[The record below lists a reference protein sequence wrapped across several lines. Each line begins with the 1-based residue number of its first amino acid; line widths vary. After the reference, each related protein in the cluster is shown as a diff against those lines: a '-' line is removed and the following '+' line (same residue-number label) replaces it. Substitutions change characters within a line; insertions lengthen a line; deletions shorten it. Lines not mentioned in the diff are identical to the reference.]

1 MHTYVCPMEQRKERT
16 YINVLSVPFVLSSL
30 VRSFFCTCGYLA
42 FDGIGVDIYIYI
54 YVHTYIRREYRRT
67 FIFKLI
73 SFLSKLTNL
82 IINGS
87 FFSFD

>member
-42 FDGIGVDIYIYI
+42 FDGIGVDIYIYMCIHI
-54 YVHTYIRREYRRT
+54 YEENIVARSY
-67 FIFKLI
+67 
-73 SFLSKLTNL
+73 SNL
-82 IINGS
+82 FH
-87 FFSFD
+87 FFRNSPI